1 MSTTKETINS
11 ASNVTS
17 LVNWRAT
24 AALHKQELSILPA
37 GSSFQVQILGD
48 ALTGVFIQHGD
59 VIDCERTDSLEQ
71 GQIGLLKTPYGLM
84 LRRYFRDGDVVRLE
98 PASVEY
104 ATLCL
109 PPSDV
114 QIIASLIRLERW
126 FVSYDEMEAAS

>member
-1 MSTTKETINS
+1 MLIAEETIKS
-11 ASNVTS
+11 ESNVTS

-48 ALTGVFIQHGD
+48 ALVGASIQHGD
-59 VIDCERTDSLEQ
+59 VIDCERTDTLEQ

-84 LRRYFRDGDVVRLE
+84 LRLYFRDGDVIRLE
-98 PASVEY
+98 PASMEY

-126 FVSYDEMEAAS
+126 FVSYDELEAAS